1 MAEDTIDVDI
11 HLTLREEFDQ
21 FHIAVAHS
29 VHEWVPIVGSVELVE
44 EMREGREEV
53 YDLFCLPLFL
63 FNRRVQIQQK
73 ILLT

>member
-1 MAEDTIDVDI
+1 MTEDTIDVDI

-21 FHIAVAHS
+21 FHIPIPHS
-29 VHEWVPIVGSVELVE
+29 IHEWVPIVGSVELVE